1 MTINNFFINVFIK
14 TTKNIKNNK
23 WNELT
28 REEAFKLER
37 KCLTILNY
45 KY

>member
-1 MTINNFFINVFIK
+1 MTINNIFIK
-14 TTKNIKNNK
+14 ITKNIKINK